1 MLILGQI
8 CTNIFQKY
16 WFEIT
21 IQTFG
26 NNNFTKHKTM
36 KKLVFQTCILVKGVL
51 ISSQRRSGVQR
62 PQRLKTDPLW
72 RHRITREITSSKPS
86 LPSLS
91 QEVGV
96 DTSVLCNILVLIT
109 SAIVSHQ
116 ILVLYTIAPK
126 HHHMS
131 LFLSTQLR
139 QL

>member
-1 MLILGQI
+1 
-8 CTNIFQKY
+8 
-16 WFEIT
+16 
-21 IQTFG
+21 
-26 NNNFTKHKTM
+26 M

-116 ILVLYTIAPK
+116 ILVLYTIAPNIIICQCCCLPNSDNYN
-126 HHHMS
+126 HRHIS
-131 LFLSTQLR
+131 RSRLFIRMHWMIWLVHQLY
-139 QL
+139 LPMKFK